1 MGSNAE
7 AFPCVIAGDI
17 HPKTQH
23 WPSFGCIL
31 IAVKVVFASRE
42 LERAYVDVSR
52 ATREW
57 GHPLGLRYIQRVK
70 VLIAANNLHELGRS
84 RALRLHPLKGNRRG
98 EWAMG
103 LQGRWRLTVE
113 SIDEQTVRVK
123 EVSAHYGD

>member
-1 MGSNAE
+1 MWPNAE
-7 AFPCVIAGDI
+7 VLPFAIARNI

-23 WPSFGCIL
+23 WSSFGCIL

-42 LERAYVDVSR
+42 LERAYMDVSR

-57 GHPLGLRYIQRVK
+57 CHPLGLRYIQRIK

-98 EWAMG
+98 EWAMM
-103 LQGRWRLTVE
+103 LQGRWRLIIE
-113 SIDEQTVRVK
+113 PIDEQAVRVK
-123 EVSAHYGD
+123 EVSVHYGD